1 MKILG
6 IFVALTIFTPFI
18 SAQTLH
24 NGITLPQQWPP
35 HYEESTVRHEMPL
48 PYLKNKPLVIPINT
62 GRSEERRVGKECT
75 SVCRSRWS
83 PYH

>member
-48 PYLKNKPLVIPINT
+48 P
-62 GRSEERRVGKECT
+62 S
-75 SVCRSRWS
+75 
-83 PYH
+83 